1 MSGQLRAAAAAASAA
16 AASAASQEAS
26 AAPAPPFLSRDSVLR
41 LAHGSV
47 AGATYEAIYT
57 HAYPPGT
64 FRSAALSVGRAVVG
78 VEEQAAPAAEDAEA
92 TGGVAGACDRTNG
105 GAAGGADATD
115 ASGSSGNSSRSSSR
129 PSVRLLPSMP
139 RSLRCPITWL
149 WMASAALAIAGGA
162 ALLRR
167 ALSSARA

>member
-1 MSGQLRAAAAAASAA
+1 
-16 AASAASQEAS
+16 
-26 AAPAPPFLSRDSVLR
+26 VLR

-64 FRSAALSVGRAVVG
+64 FSAAAHSVGRAVVG
-78 VEEQAAPAAEDAEA
+78 VEEQAAPAAKEA
-92 TGGVAGACDRTNG
+92 AGGAVGACGRGDD
-105 GAAGGADATD
+105 GAAGGADASD
-115 ASGSSGNSSRSSSR
+115 ASGSSSSSSSR
-129 PSVRLLPSMP
+129 PSDRLLPSMP